1 MKRTASKSEQ
11 GKNGKA
17 RPFLSSQAQK
27 LQTKPMT
34 NPTMKTKTTTSSS
47 SAAAGTAAGKFR
59 LPKEQLLKMHDLMIR
74 SRIMEER
81 LIRMYKQSQ
90 GYFWLGGPGEEAFQI
105 PLGLQIHKG
114 QGLDHDFM
122 HFHYRQGPTML
133 CLGLDPKDAMR
144 QMANTATDPF
154 SGGRNFASHYSRR
167 EWNVVPVT
175 STIETQ
181 YLTAI
186 GSGIAHARHGGK
198 GITIV
203 TGGDAGTAE
212 GDFASC
218 LVWASRPMLPLPM
231 LIIVTNNKFGISTPY
246 DGQHGEKNVSDR
258 GKAFGIR
265 TAVINGNDIEESWFA
280 IQEAMNYVRN
290 ERKPFFLEARVSRL
304 YGHSSATGA
313 NLVQGEEDCLATF
326 ETKLEKAGYL
336 SRKEMEQLREQYN
349 AEMLE
354 MSKQVREEPMP
365 DPSTIYD
372 HTFAGQKGR
381 YW

>member
-1 MKRTASKSEQ
+1 MIRFSSSLKFAALSAAMVLGACTHKQEAVTTPPPPPPVAAPAPAPAPVASGILPGSAEDLRVNVGDTVHFALDQYNVEESDKALLGRQAAWLQKYPSVRVTIEGHADERGTREYNLALGARRANAVKEYLVSQ
-11 GKNGKA
+11 GVSTGRVETVSYGKE
-17 RPFLSSQAQK
+17 RPIC
-27 LQTKPMT
+27 
-34 NPTMKTKTTTSSS
+34 TTSDE
-47 SAAAGTAAGKFR
+47 GCW
-59 LPKEQLLKMHDLMIR
+59 
-74 SRIMEER
+74 
-81 LIRMYKQSQ
+81 SQ
-90 GYFWLGGPGEEAFQI
+90 
-105 PLGLQIHKG
+105 
-114 QGLDHDFM
+114 
-122 HFHYRQGPTML
+122 
-133 CLGLDPKDAMR
+133 
-144 QMANTATDPF
+144 N
-154 SGGRNFASHYSRR
+154 RR
-167 EWNVVPVT
+167 GV
-175 STIETQ
+175 
-181 YLTAI
+181 
-186 GSGIAHARHGGK
+186 
-198 GITIV
+198 TIV

-246 DGQHGEKNVSDR
+246 DGQHGEKNVADR

-265 TAVINGNDIEESWFA
+265 TATINGNDIEESWFA

-290 ERKPFFLEARVSRL
+290 ERKPFLLEARVSRL

-313 NLVQGEEDCLATF
+313 NLVQGEEDCLTTF
-326 ETKLEKAGYL
+326 EAKLEKAGYL